1 MYRRLKECVIYNKIL
16 TKKRLYDT
24 FESESDKYAVV
35 IMRKIRKRT
44 QALLE
49 NK

>member
-35 IMRKIRKRT
+35 IMQKIRK
-44 QALLE
+44 
-49 NK
+49 